1 MLLRE
6 WRVWAR
12 EQWENECLIT
22 DDAPEPVHD
31 AREHMDGLLAA
42 LAGTDVATL
51 DDDGLM
57 GTVLA
62 LEDLQRHLDAVKATA
77 LGRLDR
83 SGATE
88 AAAGLGVKRWK
99 AHRTHS
105 SDTTVGREL
114 KVARTLARFEAFAEA
129 LAAGVVSV
137 DHVLALTA
145 VCNDRITD
153 ALVAIEHQLVRFAS
167 SIVSASS

>member
-1 MLLRE
+1 MFEDGKDRSGKDRSGKDRSGKVLLRE

-62 LEDLQRHLDAVKATA
+62 LEDRAAAPGCGEGHRAGSSGSLGSHRGSCRSGCQTLESAPYPQQRHD
-77 LGRLDR
+77 GG
-83 SGATE
+83 S
-88 AAAGLGVKRWK
+88 
-99 AHRTHS
+99 
-105 SDTTVGREL
+105 
-114 KVARTLARFEAFAEA
+114 
-129 LAAGVVSV
+129 
-137 DHVLALTA
+137 
-145 VCNDRITD
+145 
-153 ALVAIEHQLVRFAS
+153 
-167 SIVSASS
+167 